1 MQTDRLYYK
10 DSHMREFDAQVLSC
24 TPGKH
29 GYDVVLDRTA
39 FYPEG
44 GGQPGDTG
52 TLSGVRVTDTHGCGG
67 EIVHYC
73 DAPLTPGAAVHGA
86 LDWERRFDL
95 MQQHSGEHLLSG
107 IVHRRFG
114 YDNVGFH
121 MGADWVTID
130 FSGVLTP
137 EELRS
142 VEQEANAAIWRDIPA
157 EITHPDAETLKT
169 IPYRSKK

>member
-24 TPGKH
+24 APGKH

-52 TLSGVRVTDTHGCGG
+52 TLSGVRVTDTHERGG

-73 DAPLTPGAAVHGA
+73 EAPLTPGAAVHGA

-95 MQQHSGEHLLSG
+95 MQHHSGEHLLSG

-121 MGADWVTID
+121 MGAD
-130 FSGVLTP
+130 
-137 EELRS
+137 
-142 VEQEANAAIWRDIPA
+142 
-157 EITHPDAETLKT
+157 
-169 IPYRSKK
+169 